1 MQVQILT
8 AFKISSWR
16 REPEFVQNPKTN
28 VAPNIRKYYH
38 SEPQGGVHGA
48 RRLGPQG
55 GVHGTRCTP
64 PWPPRWR
71 AWHTVQA
78 ALAPKVACTVH
89 AALAPNVAC
98 TPPYI

>member
-1 MQVQILT
+1 MQVPILT

-16 REPEFVQNPKTN
+16 REPGFVQNPRTN
-28 VAPNIRKYYH
+28 VAPNTRKDYH

-55 GVHGTRCTP
+55 GVHSTRCMP
-64 PWPPRWR
+64 PWPPSWR
-71 AWHTVQA
+71 ARYTVA
-78 ALAPKVACTVH
+78 RYTVH
-89 AALAPNVAC
+89 AALAPKAAC